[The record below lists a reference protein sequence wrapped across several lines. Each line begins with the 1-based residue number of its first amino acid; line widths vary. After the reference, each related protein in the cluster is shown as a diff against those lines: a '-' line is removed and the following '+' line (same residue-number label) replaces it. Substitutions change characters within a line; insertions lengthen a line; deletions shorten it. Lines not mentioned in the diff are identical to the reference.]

1 MSEDPPPAQIP
12 PEGEWVFVRQDDR
25 FLVGAFGRG
34 KFRTYEVVGSSEAA
48 VAIVDRLKS
57 TPLHRVAA
65 RIDPDDQARGV
76 RTAATILDRCRARG
90 DRPAPADLRPGD
102 LLDCLGPETGHHL
115 YALGTPFS
123 RRSQPPS
130 DVGAPRFAFQLA
142 RPFPP
147 EVQEGV
153 TAPWFGQPGGG
164 AMVVLDRP
172 IRWYVD
178 QGFLDPVG
186 EPMPQRFV
194 DFLNGLDKLP
204 PWTGLSFRGLP
215 PGPFPEEGAT
225 ILAEGVTATSR
236 DPRVAT
242 ENFAVR
248 GLWAISGRSG
258 RAIEQLSAAPD
269 EREVVFRPGSLFTVL
284 KVARLGDLA
293 VVLLDDVAF
302 WATGDQ
308 PVSATPLADFA
319 RLAKARIDDALEGP
333 QVQVA
338 APGKFVGPIY

>member
-1 MSEDPPPAQIP
+1 MSDDAAGTVTP
-12 PEGEWVFVRQDDR
+12 PEGEWLVVRR
-25 FLVGAFGRG
+25 EERHLVGAFGRRS
-34 KFRTYEVVGSSEAA
+34 FRVYEEVATQDEASQL
-48 VAIVDRLKS
+48 ITRLRA
-57 TPLHRVAA
+57 TPLHRVGAA
-65 RIDPDDQARGV
+65 FSAADLARGE
-76 RTAATILDRCRARG
+76 RTAAELLARSRARNE
-90 DRPAPADLRPGD
+90 RPAPAELQPGD
-102 LLDCLGPETGHHL
+102 LLDCVGPETGHHL

-123 RRSQPPS
+123 QRSQPPS
-130 DVGAPRFAFQLA
+130 DVGAARFAFQLA

-147 EVQEGV
+147 EVQEGIA
-153 TAPWFGQPGGG
+153 APWFGQPGGG

-178 QGFLDPVG
+178 QGYLDPIG

-225 ILAEGVTATSR
+225 ILAQGVTATSR

-258 RAIEQLSAAPD
+258 RAIEELSAAPD
-269 EREVVFRPGSLFTVL
+269 DREVVFRPGSFFKVL

-293 VVLLDDVAF
+293 VVLIDDVAF
-302 WATGDQ
+302 WATGRQ
-308 PVSATPLADFA
+308 PVTATPLADFA
-319 RLAKARIDDALEGP
+319 RLAKARIEDALQEP
-333 QVQVA
+333 PVQVGV
-338 APGKFVGPIY
+338 PGKFVGPIY